1 MTKLK
6 ELREEKKLTQKE
18 FGAQIGYSQ
27 RAISNWETG
36 ITEPNIENLK
46 QIAAFFNVSVDYLI
60 DNGDEWGNTTGIQKS
75 PASLPADA
83 QNILALYNTLSPER
97 KREAAV
103 WLKTLNE
110 LDNNTATV
118 KKFRA

>member
-1 MTKLK
+1 MIRLK

-18 FGAQIGYSQ
+18 FGVQIGYSQ

-60 DNGDEWGNTTGIQKS
+60 DNGDEWGNATNIQKT
-75 PASLPADA
+75 PASLPADT
-83 QNILALYNTLSPER
+83 QNILNLYNSLSPER
-97 KREAAV
+97 QREAAV

-110 LDNNTATV
+110 LDSQKGNV
-118 KKFRA
+118 KKSS